1 MMYFPEYFPE
11 LDMHTQGEPKH
22 PSDVRAHVNRF
33 KPWRGP
39 DGFLHYPERLTD
51 GAMFCACGKQFA
63 CDPTYAP
70 TDQQW
75 PKLWAGF
82 QEFLEHVREKGW
94 SECGDYSAT

>member
-1 MMYFPEYFPE
+1 MTRPFEQLGFKRVE
-11 LDMHTQGEPKH
+11 DVRH
-22 PSDVRAHVNRF
+22 PSDVRAQVNRF

-51 GAMFCACGKQFA
+51 GGMSCACGQQFE
-63 CDPTYAP
+63 CSRIDAP

-82 QEFLEHVREKGW
+82 QEFLVHVREKGW
-94 SECGDYSAT
+94 TE